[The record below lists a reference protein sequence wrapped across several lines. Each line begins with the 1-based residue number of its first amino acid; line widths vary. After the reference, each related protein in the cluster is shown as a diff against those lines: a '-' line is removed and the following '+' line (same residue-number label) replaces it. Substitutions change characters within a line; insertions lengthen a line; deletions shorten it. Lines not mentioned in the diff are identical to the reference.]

1 MKFQKGFSGHRFL
14 VTGIHQPPYVIKKL
28 STDGAGNINIGWDG
42 LEIRLL
48 KMIGQRL
55 NFSYEVVEPKRGHA
69 MGYVSSQLR
78 VECGCVCV
86 FMCVFIS
93 NAYPFSIARI

>member
-14 VTGIHQPPYVIKKL
+14 VTGIHQPPFVLKEL
-28 STDGAGNINIGWDG
+28 TTDGVGNVNIGWDG

-55 NFSYEVVEPKRGHA
+55 NFTYEIVEPKIGNPK
-69 MGYVSSQLR
+69 GYVHF
-78 VECGCVCV
+78 C
-86 FMCVFIS
+86 IS
-93 NAYPFSIARI
+93 HFYPNTNIFRFN